1 MNLFSSRL
9 LWNRIVDLN
18 TMSLMVYFGLQIDEG
33 QNQKSREKIQR
44 KFREII
50 NFIKLTYVNRKPI
63 YNFNLLLLRYSTI
76 IF

>member
-33 QNQKSREKIQR
+33 
-44 KFREII
+44 
-50 NFIKLTYVNRKPI
+50 
-63 YNFNLLLLRYSTI
+63 
-76 IF
+76 